1 MSSSTSVSVGFDALR
16 VCEAIAKIGYEPYTA
31 IMDLIDNAVT
41 AQASTISISIE
52 LRPGR
57 TIKNRNSVAKY
68 QIIDNG
74 KGMSHEE
81 IINAFALGS
90 KRNYSKNSL
99 SKYGMGLKSAGLSL
113 GSKISITSK
122 KDGIISD
129 KYTFDLKEIE
139 KTNHLAITKTPIPE
153 SEQATLNAEIGD
165 KSGTIVEISGCEDV
179 NQSSP
184 GTTISKLKE
193 RLGVVYYSFLKDTQR
208 PISIRL
214 RTSLSDKQGEYEEVK
229 PRDLLFTELAS
240 QNTGWSLDSYDFTSP
255 YLILD
260 ENWNSLRD
268 KDNNPLPPI
277 KIQAV
282 AFPQA
287 RMADEKSPLP
297 PSNKLIIK
305 GYGVSRE
312 NSGFFIYRNGRLI
325 RWGDGLERTTGK
337 PLITKDDINIRIRF
351 EIEDAHDDILHVDV
365 SKQRL
370 EIDDEH
376 MSHLETIVSK
386 AIRTAKE
393 IRAACQ
399 EKLSSRRGEGETFSQ
414 SVKDVPEDDPQQMG
428 KGEVAPETLARQEK
442 KNEEAQ
448 ADLKKIADEIEP
460 DDGTDPLGITF
471 QKIRYSNKIPFGQ
484 VWKPYFDSKEG
495 VFVCISKNHP
505 FYDEY
510 LNRFED
516 GSKERLTAEALIFAC
531 ALAENN
537 VFSYEI
543 DVEQKTLERIFRRFH
558 SNINQFLQ
566 DWTWENTSED

>member
-1 MSSSTSVSVGFDALR
+1 MSDSTFVSVGFDAIR

-31 IMDLIDNAVT
+31 IMDLIDNSVT
-41 AQASTISISIE
+41 ANASIISISIE
-52 LRPGR
+52 LRPGK
-57 TIKNRNSVAKY
+57 TLKNRNSVARY

-74 KGMSHEE
+74 KGMSHDE
-81 IINAFALGS
+81 IINAFTLGS
-90 KRNYSKNSL
+90 KRNYGPNSL

-122 KDGIISD
+122 KDGEVSER
-129 KYTFDLKEIE
+129 YTFDLEEIE
-139 KTNHLAITKTPIPE
+139 RTNQLAITKTPLTE
-153 SEQATLNAEIGD
+153 NEVEYLNSEISGD
-165 KSGTIVEISGCEDV
+165 SGSIVEISGCENV

-184 GTTISKLKE
+184 GTTVTKLKD
-193 RLGVVYYSFLKDTQR
+193 RLGVVYYSFLQENKK
-208 PISIRL
+208 PIKIRI
-214 RTSLSDKQGEYEEVK
+214 RTSLSDKQGEYEEIK
-229 PRDLLFTELAS
+229 PKDLLFTELAS
-240 QNTGWSLDSYDFTSP
+240 ANTGWSLDSYDFTSP

-260 ENWNSLRD
+260 EDWNSLRD

-287 RMADEKSPLP
+287 RMADEKSPLS
-297 PSNKLIIK
+297 PSDKLIIK
-305 GYGVSRE
+305 SYGVSRE

-325 RWGDGLERTTGK
+325 RWGDGLERATGK

-351 EIEDAHDDILHVDV
+351 EIQDVHDDILHVDV

-376 MSHLETIVSK
+376 MYHLETIVSK

-399 EKLSSRRGEGETFSQ
+399 EKLSVRRGEGETFSQ

-428 KGEVAPETLARQEK
+428 KGEVDPETLVRQEK
-442 KNEEAQ
+442 KNAEGQ
-448 ADLKKIADEIEP
+448 AALDKIAAENEV
-460 DDGTDPLGITF
+460 DGESSTLDTAF

-537 VFSYEI
+537 VFSYETEI
-543 DVEQKTLERIFRRFH
+543 TQNALEKIFRRFH
-558 SNINQFLQ
+558 SNVNQFLQ

>member
-1 MSSSTSVSVGFDALR
+1 MSSSESVDVGFDAIR

-31 IMDLIDNAVT
+31 IMDVIDNSVT
-41 AQASTISISIE
+41 AKASTISISIE
-52 LRPGR
+52 LRPGK
-57 TIKNRNSVAKY
+57 TLKNRNSVSSYK
-68 QIIDNG
+68 IMDDG

-81 IINAFALGS
+81 IVNAFTLGS
-90 KRNYSKNSL
+90 KRNYGKNSL

-129 KYTFDLKEIE
+129 KYTFDLEEIE
-139 KTNHLAITKTPIPE
+139 KENKLALIR
-153 SEQATLNAEIGD
+153 QTLTDAEKLDFSSDVNG
-165 KSGTIVEISGCEDV
+165 STGTIVEIAGCENV

-184 GTTISKLKE
+184 GTTLSKLRE
-193 RLGVVYYSFLKDTQR
+193 RLGVVYYTFLKDKEN
-208 PISIRL
+208 PLNIRI
-214 RTSLSDKQGEYEEVK
+214 RTALSGKKGEYEEIK
-229 PRDLLFTELAS
+229 AKDLLFTELAS
-240 QNTGWSLDSYDFTSP
+240 RNTGWSLDSYDFYSP

-260 ENWNSLRD
+260 EDWDSLRD
-268 KDNNPLPPI
+268 KDNNPLPAI

-297 PSNKLIIK
+297 TDKKLIVK

-325 RWGDGLERTTGK
+325 RWGDGLERATGK

-351 EIEDAHDDILHVDV
+351 EIQDVHDDVLHVDV

-370 EIDDEH
+370 EIDDEQIYN
-376 MSHLETIVSK
+376 LETIISK
-386 AIRTAKE
+386 AIRIAKDIRTA
-393 IRAACQ
+393 CH
-399 EKLSSRRGEGETFSQ
+399 EKINVKKGEGETFSQ
-414 SVKDVPEDDPQQMG
+414 SVRDVPEDDPQQMG
-428 KGEVAPETLARQEK
+428 KGEVEPETLSRQEK

-448 ADLKKIADEIEP
+448 LALDKIAAEKKDNGDVLDLEA
-460 DDGTDPLGITF
+460 DF

-495 VFVCISKNHP
+495 VFVCINKNHP
-505 FYDEY
+505 FYDVY

-516 GSKERLTAEALIFAC
+516 GSKERLTAEALIFAS
-531 ALAENN
+531 ALAESN
-537 VFSYEI
+537 VFSYETAVTQG
-543 DVEQKTLERIFRRFH
+543 DLERIFRRFH
-558 SNINQFLQ
+558 SNIHQFLQ